1 MHFCQRNIWSVLVGL
16 LVVGIVFSPVAALGQ
31 DIDLERITEIS
42 RPGQTSTNTLQSG
55 LARLSVARSGLYRIS
70 ISDQG
75 SISLYSFPSAE
86 DQANS
91 KAAPKLLRSS
101 ATSLAGDQ
109 LDDLLLERERPYLLQ
124 VKSDNPQS
132 ISFELIMPLDEI
144 PEFDDPDKSSLST
157 LKPGQLFRFRPQKT
171 IEMKLQAE
179 TTDRLLVEA
188 IREPGLKLAA
198 RLGSWHIA
206 SGGVFPLHLER
217 EILLRLDA
225 VKRADQSFAPI
236 IVRVLEASDTQ
247 ETEPNSEREGGTPG
261 NLGKVDDDGFTAS
274 GNLLAKQDRDAV
286 EFLLEKTSFWDLSL
300 NTDRDEKVEL
310 VFERLNPE
318 PAAEILKL
326 NTWSGQALRRGL
338 ELPAG
343 TYRVTINGSPDHPL
357 GYELRFDPATQPT
370 PAAGREPDDTEMFA
384 RELPVDS
391 AVRGALS
398 DDDPDMLRFDVDA
411 DGHLWELRGIVG
423 IKDITLSDGNQQQ
436 IGRWKADDKSLV
448 LLLSLHPGQYFA
460 KLQGNGPYAFRL
472 TDLGPVPDGDATEPN
487 DTQAEALRIR
497 PGDRFE
503 GNFHTNQDLDLF
515 SFDLEVDTPLT
526 LIVTPPD
533 DGAVNAEL
541 KRDNR
546 RWAAATI
553 SGAENYSARLPAGQ
567 WTLRLSPAGNDISG
581 RYEVSL
587 ARADGAEGPE
597 PDTLPGTLQ
606 ALPTDGLIKGRVG
619 AFDDL
624 DLVFVPLP
632 EGTGQLALTCSGDG
646 RDISLWT
653 YGDKVRLAAIDT
665 GRMIL
670 TEYGPDLGG
679 AIELRIGRS
688 QTSFDYQCQV
698 AFIQTDNDPLQ
709 AKSATHGDATPP
721 QLLNADTRLDGQF
734 DDEKDE
740 DSFTIEADGLLAGFS
755 CSFLPRDKEPYRP
768 KRGREISAE
777 GSPSLSRSLEQ
788 DMEMTGWH
796 LFQPD
801 NTPQIIKLKPPRN
814 AEYPMPWACRTAGPS
829 NILAPAQM
837 GPPAAFTA
845 PRDRRP
851 ADTST
856 SVIVTDYDPN
866 QALQVLSGGRPEWL
880 RAQQVVEDLPVS
892 LSVKGLETP
901 FRAFSKFG
909 QRAELTATVRNDSAL
924 PVELSIALSA
934 LAEGWRVTPSTT
946 ASSVDPGQ
954 ELDLSIVLEMPL
966 MQSSLADPA
975 LYISAKSSKGEA
987 AATFPVSFETTTPER
1002 GAHLYWL
1009 APAQLRGGLDPMS
1022 HQFGAQLIGLDGA
1035 TASEDDAKRYSFL
1048 HDGAAYHASL
1058 PTSVKARE
1066 LTFQLASSAPVAGY
1080 KIQLRSTE
1088 PRSNWPR
1095 RIALDLSANGAD
1107 WTQVATQQLDA
1118 RLEPQIFSLS
1128 EPFVATHARWR
1139 LNDCQ
1144 GDADCKTFALSD
1156 IGLIADPAWRP
1167 DNALN
1172 IAATELGGH
1181 IIAAGTIGN
1190 TVSDE
1195 TLFSGSRNVGILTQ
1209 GKSDRL
1215 TPQSTS
1221 AGKSA
1226 WAVIGFQ
1233 GNRAAR
1239 IDAIDWVGRDD
1250 DGPRIPTVGL
1260 EISQSGPAGPWL
1272 SIGSISAPPI
1282 GDTNTRLELPAPVWA
1297 RALRLSFERD
1307 EKMQLTLPD
1316 QIAVF
1321 EDRATKSVL
1330 GLWEDDRPDAVYEDQ
1345 GAASVPVLPTPA
1357 GGANA
1362 AEAVDLKEGPTI
1374 VSSVQIERNE
1384 DWWRIAVPEGMHR
1397 LTFRFPGISQ
1407 PEMAWRLTG
1416 PDGADIPL
1424 LRAASTTNDLNL
1436 SASVGPGEHLL
1447 TIFEPPRSIVI
1458 LWDTSGSVAQ
1468 YIPRTL
1474 AAVRLWAQSLIPGRD
1489 VIQLLPFGSDKL
1501 LLDDWAENPEDV
1513 YQALANLPSTGSSGA
1528 EQALATASIALAGP
1542 PGINGIVVITDAE
1555 TSQFTK
1561 AWAPLLSTRPRVVAL
1576 SIDSSDATSVQL
1588 MKDWASINKGYFHRV
1603 IGQSGLA
1610 DGMELA
1616 AALFRAPKAYK
1627 MAIDLSKLVE
1637 PTGEGQLFISEQ
1649 STDGSS
1655 SAPSGA
1661 IELILDASGSMLK
1674 RMPDG
1679 QRRIAVAHNALAEV
1693 VNSSLPSGMPFAYR
1707 AFGLAAD
1714 ACQSDLLLPFG
1725 PLDPAVAEAAIRNTP
1740 AINLAKTAI
1749 AQSLVLAAEDLASL
1763 NPPRVVVLVTDGDE
1777 TCDGDVA
1784 GEINRIAESG
1794 IDLRL
1799 TIVGFAIDDEAL
1811 AKTFSDWADAGDGRY
1826 ISADDPDALIDAIA
1840 EAVAP
1845 RFELTR
1851 LYLDG
1856 GRESIGIIGLNEA
1869 RTLPAG
1875 RYRLRPMQTALGPE
1889 RDIEVIDEQSSEIV
1903 YSPETGLTLP

>member
-1 MHFCQRNIWSVLVGL
+1 MHFCQRNIWSALVGL
-16 LVVGIVFSPVAALGQ
+16 IFVGIIFLPVAALGQ
-31 DIDLERITEIS
+31 ELDLERITKIS
-42 RPGQTSTNTLQSG
+42 RPGQTSTDTLQSG

-70 ISDQG
+70 ISDPG
-75 SISLYSFPSAE
+75 SISLFSFPTAA
-86 DQANS
+86 DQVNS
-91 KAAPKLLRSS
+91 RFVPTLLSSS
-101 ATSLAGDQ
+101 ARSLAGDQ

-124 VKSDNPQS
+124 VKSDNPQA
-132 ISFELIMPLDEI
+132 ISLELIMPLDDV
-144 PEFDDPDKSSLST
+144 PEFDDQNKASLST
-157 LKPGQLFRFRPQKT
+157 LKPGQLFRFHPQKS
-171 IEMKLQAE
+171 IELKLQAE
-179 TTDRLLVEA
+179 TTDGLLVEA

-198 RLGSWHIA
+198 RLGSWHFA
-206 SGGVFPLHLER
+206 SGGIFPLHLDR
-217 EILLRLDA
+217 EILLRVDA

-236 IVRVLEASDTQ
+236 IVRVLEASDHQ
-247 ETEPNSEREGGTPG
+247 EIEPNSAREGSTPRD
-261 NLGKVDDDGFTAS
+261 LGKVGEDGFAAS
-274 GNLLAKQDRDAV
+274 GHLLAKQDRDAV
-286 EFLLEKTSFWDLSL
+286 EFLLEEASFWDLSL

-310 VFERLNPE
+310 VFELLGPE
-318 PAAEILKL
+318 SKGEILKL
-326 NTWSGQALRRGL
+326 NTWFGQALRGGL

-343 TYRVTINGSPDHPL
+343 PYRVTINGSPDRPL

-370 PAAGREPDDTEMFA
+370 PADGREPDDTEMFA
-384 RELPVDS
+384 RELPVDG

-398 DDDPDMLRFDVDA
+398 DDDPDMLRFDIA
-411 DGHLWELRGIVG
+411 TDGHLWELRGIVG
-423 IKDITLSDGNQQQ
+423 IQDITVSDGNRQE

-448 LLLSLHPGQYFA
+448 LLLALHPGQYFA
-460 KLQGNGPYAFRL
+460 KLRGNGPYAFRL
-472 TDLGPVPDGDATEPN
+472 SDLGPVPDGDATEPN
-487 DTQAEALRIR
+487 DTPAEAVRIR
-497 PGDRFE
+497 PGDQFE
-503 GNFHTNQDLDLF
+503 GDFHTNQDLDLF

-526 LIVTPPD
+526 LNVTPPD

-546 RWAAATI
+546 RWAAVAI
-553 SGAENYSARLPAGQ
+553 SDMENYSARLPAGQ

-606 ALPTDGLIKGRVG
+606 ALPSDGLIKGRVG

-632 EGTGQLALTCSGDG
+632 EGAGELALTCSGDA

-653 YGDKVRLAAIDT
+653 YGDNQRLAAIDT

-679 AIELRIGRS
+679 AIELRIGS
-688 QTSFDYQCQV
+688 SKTSFDYQCRI
-698 AFIQTDNDPLQ
+698 AFIQPDDDPLQ
-709 AKSATHGDATPP
+709 AQSASHEDATPP
-721 QLLNADTRLDGQF
+721 QLLTADTRLDGQF

-755 CSFLPRDKEPYRP
+755 CSYLPRDKEPYSP

-777 GSPSLSRSLEQ
+777 GSPSLNRSLEQ
-788 DMEMTGWH
+788 DIDMTGWR
-796 LFQPD
+796 LFQLD
-801 NTPQIIKLKPPRN
+801 NTPQIIKLKPQRN
-814 AEYPMPWACRTAGPS
+814 AEFPMPWTCRAAGPGD
-829 NILAPAQM
+829 ILPPEQM

-851 ADTST
+851 AGKPA
-856 SVIVTDYDPN
+856 IVTDYDPN

-880 RAQQVVEDLPVS
+880 RTQQAIEDLPLS
-892 LSVKGLETP
+892 LSVQGLGAP
-901 FRAFSKFG
+901 FRAYSKFG
-909 QRAELTATVRNDSAL
+909 QRAELTATVRNDGAL
-924 PVELSIALSA
+924 PMDLSIALSA

-946 ASSVDPGQ
+946 AALLEPGD
-954 ELDLSIVLEMPL
+954 ELDLPIVLEMPL

-975 LYISAKSSKGEA
+975 LYINAKSSVGEA
-987 AATFPVSFETTTPER
+987 AATFPVSFETTAQER

-1009 APAQLRGGLDPMS
+1009 APEHLRGGLDPMS
-1022 HQFGAQLIGLDGA
+1022 HQFGAQLIGLDDSTA
-1035 TASEDDAKRYSFL
+1035 TDNDAKRYSFL

-1058 PTSVKARE
+1058 PVSVKARK
-1066 LTFQLASSAPVAGY
+1066 LTFQLAGSTPIAGY
-1080 KIQLRSTE
+1080 KVQLRSTE

-1107 WTQVATQQLDA
+1107 WTQVATQKLDA
-1118 RLEPQIFSLS
+1118 TLEAQIFSMA

-1144 GDADCKTFALSD
+1144 GDADCKSFALSD

-1190 TVSDE
+1190 AVSDE
-1195 TLFSGSRNVGILTQ
+1195 ILFSGSRNIGLLTQ
-1209 GKSDRL
+1209 GKSDQLGR
-1215 TPQSTS
+1215 QSTS

-1226 WAVIGFQ
+1226 WAVIGFE

-1239 IDAIDWVGRDD
+1239 IDAIDWVARDD
-1250 DGPRIPTVGL
+1250 DGPRIPTIGL
-1260 EISQSGPAGPWL
+1260 EVSQSGPAGPWL

-1282 GDTNTRLELPAPVWA
+1282 GTTNTRLELPASVWA

-1307 EKMQLTLPD
+1307 EKTQLTLPD

-1330 GLWEDDRPDAVYEDQ
+1330 GLWEDDRPDAFYEDQ
-1345 GAASVPVLPTPA
+1345 GAASVPVLPPPA

-1362 AEAVDLKEGPTI
+1362 AEAVNLNEGPAI

-1397 LTFRFPGISQ
+1397 LTVRFPGISQ

-1416 PDGADIPL
+1416 ADGADISL
-1424 LRAASTTNDLNL
+1424 IRAASTTNDLIL
-1436 SASVGPGEHLL
+1436 TASVGPGDHLL
-1447 TIFEPPRSIVI
+1447 TIFEPPRSVVI

-1513 YQALANLPSTGSSGA
+1513 YQALANLPTTGSSGA
-1528 EQALATASIALAGP
+1528 EQALAKASIALTGR
-1542 PGINGIVVITDAE
+1542 PGINGIVIITDAE
-1555 TSQFTK
+1555 TSQFNK

-1588 MKDWASINKGYFHRV
+1588 MKDWASIYKGYFHRV

-1627 MAIDLSKLVE
+1627 MAVELAELIE
-1637 PTGEGQLFISEQ
+1637 PTGEGQLMISEQ
-1649 STDGSS
+1649 TTDSS
-1655 SAPSGA
+1655 SAAPTGA
-1661 IELILDASGSMLK
+1661 IELILDASGSMLQ

-1725 PLDPAVAEAAIRNTP
+1725 PLDPAIAEAAIRNTP

-1749 AQSLVLAAEDLASL
+1749 AQSLALAADDLASL
-1763 NPPRVVVLVTDGDE
+1763 KPPRVVVLVTDGDE

-1784 GEINRIAESG
+1784 GEINRIAASG

-1811 AKTFSDWADAGDGRY
+1811 AETFSDWADAGDGRY

-1856 GRESIGIIGLNEA
+1856 DRESIGIIGLNEA

-1889 RDIEVIDEQSSEIV
+1889 RDIEVFDEQSLEIG
-1903 YSPETGLTLP
+1903 YGPETGLTLP